1 MNIFK
6 QTLTGVL
13 LLAVLLI
20 APFFSATTISAQR
33 SPLCSIFPFLEGI
46 QLFGGICVIN
56 NQGVENNVNQLAT
69 DAGSLVSFGLSL
81 IFVGIIA
88 VAVYVIIRAAIKY
101 IRSEGDEGKVEEAQK
116 AIKTV
121 FMGVG
126 ALLVG
131 IVGLVIILVFFQSSG
146 ALQGP
151 QGGTNVTPV
160 DNFLNGLGGSN
171 TGGTTNPNVTPNTTG
186 PTPF

>member
-1 MNIFK
+1 MFRYKLNS
-6 QTLTGVL
+6 VL
-13 LLAVLLI
+13 FLLVLLI
-20 APFFSATTISAQR
+20 APFFTSTAVYAQR

-56 NQGVENNVNQLAT
+56 NQGVSNNVNNLAT

-101 IRSEGDEGKVEEAQK
+101 IRSEGDESKIEEAQK

-151 QGGTNVTPV
+151 EGGTNVTPV
-160 DNFLNGLGGSN
+160 DNFLNGLGGSS
-171 TGGTTNPNVTPNTTG
+171 GGTTTTSPTPTTG
-186 PTPF
+186 GQI